1 MDFELKGTVMGQ
13 KKTEKNRSVNKTEKQ
28 AVKERSRT
36 VSGILAILLG
46 ALGIQKFYRG
56 QWKQGIIRPDTWWYE
71 NADGTWLANTWAWI
85 DGNNDGV
92 YECYYFDKD
101 GWMIYNAESP
111 DHWVTNADGCW
122 TLAGVV
128 QTR

>member
-1 MDFELKGTVMGQ
+1 MDFKLKGTVMGQ

-56 QWKQGIIRPDTWWYE
+56 QWKQGILCLLFFWTGIPAVVGLLEGAAFLGSD
-71 NADGTWLANTWAWI
+71 AG
-85 DGNNDGV
+85 
-92 YECYYFDKD
+92 
-101 GWMIYNAESP
+101 ESETVSEP
-111 DHWVTNADGCW
+111 AKQKPAVE
-122 TLAGVV
+122 
-128 QTR
+128 